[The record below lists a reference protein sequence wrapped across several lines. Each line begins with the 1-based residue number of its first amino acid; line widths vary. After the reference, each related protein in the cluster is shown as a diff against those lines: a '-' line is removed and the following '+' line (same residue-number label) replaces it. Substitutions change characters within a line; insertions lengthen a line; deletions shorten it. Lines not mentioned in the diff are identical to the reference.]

1 MLFRPKEKIDYNWL
15 LERKIPLLR
24 IEEIKEGK
32 FIFEGKKVVIE
43 DLTFMDSQLL
53 AQAVLVLHFTDQIQV
68 GEFDS

>member
-1 MLFRPKEKIDYNWL
+1 M
-15 LERKIPLLR
+15 R

-32 FIFEGKKVVIE
+32 FIFEGKKILIE

-53 AQAVLVLHFTDQIQV
+53 AQAVLVLHFTDQTQV